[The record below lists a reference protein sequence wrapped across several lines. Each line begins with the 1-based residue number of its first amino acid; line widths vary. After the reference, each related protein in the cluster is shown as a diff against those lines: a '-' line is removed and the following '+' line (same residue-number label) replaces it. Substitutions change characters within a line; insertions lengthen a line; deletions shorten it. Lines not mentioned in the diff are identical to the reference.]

1 MVDIQ
6 YNKTMLDLIIFG
18 VGGLSKDVHFIVDYI
33 NSIKPTFNLRG
44 FIDDNVNQHK
54 LINGV
59 PYLGSSDYIKRID
72 YKALLVIAV
81 SNPTV
86 IKKIIEL
93 GSENPFVEFPNLIH
107 PTAIIDHQFLKIGKG
122 NIINASCIISRN
134 VVIGDFNIFNNN
146 ACIGHDVEIGHLNTF
161 SPKVQISGNVIIGN
175 ENFFGLNASIV
186 QNKSVGNLNFVGA
199 CSLLTKSLRDNRK
212 VFGIPARNLI

>member
-1 MVDIQ
+1 
-6 YNKTMLDLIIFG
+6 MLDLIIFG

-33 NSIKPTFNLRG
+33 NSIKSTFNLRG
-44 FIDDNVNQHK
+44 FLDDNKNQPK

-59 PYLGSSDYIKRID
+59 PYLGGSDYIKTID
-72 YKALLVIAV
+72 YKTHLIIAV
-81 SNPTV
+81 SNPNV
-86 IKKIIEL
+86 IKKIVQL
-93 GSENPFVEFPNLIH
+93 GSENTNVEFPNLIH
-107 PTAIIDHQFLKIGKG
+107 PTAIIDHDFLQIGRG

-146 ACIGHDVEIGHLNTF
+146 VSIGHDVEIGHMNTF
-161 SPKVQISGNVIIGN
+161 SPKAQISGNVIIGN

-186 QNKSVGNLNFVGA
+186 QNKSVGNFNFVGA
-199 CSLLTKSLRDNRK
+199 CSLLTKSLKDSRK

>member
-6 YNKTMLDLIIFG
+6 YNKTMMDLIIFG

-33 NSIKPTFNLRG
+33 NSIKSTFNLRG
-44 FIDDNVNQHK
+44 FLDDNKYQPE

-59 PYLGSSDYIKRID
+59 PYLGSSDYIKTID
-72 YKALLVIAV
+72 YDAHLVIAV
-81 SNPTV
+81 SNPIV
-86 IKKIIEL
+86 IKKIVQL
-93 GSENPFVEFPNLIH
+93 GSENPYIQFPNLIH
-107 PTAIIDHQFLKIGKG
+107 PTAILDHQFLQIGKG

-146 ACIGHDVEIGHLNTF
+146 ACIGHDVEIGHMNTF
-161 SPKVQISGNVIIGN
+161 SPKAQISGNVIIGN

-186 QNKSVGNLNFVGA
+186 QNKSVGNFNFVGA
-199 CSLLTKSLRDNRK
+199 SSLLTKSLKDNRK

>member
-6 YNKTMLDLIIFG
+6 YNKNMIDLIIFG

-44 FIDDNVNQHK
+44 FLDDNNNQPE

-59 PYLGSSDYIKRID
+59 PYLGSSDYIKTID
-72 YKALLVIAV
+72 YKAHLVIGV
-81 SNPTV
+81 SNPIV
-86 IKKIIEL
+86 IKKIIQL
-93 GSENPFVEFPNLIH
+93 GSDNPNIEFPNLIH
-107 PTAIIDHQFLKIGKG
+107 PTAIIDHQFLQIGKG
-122 NIINASCIISRN
+122 NIINASSIISRN
-134 VVIGDFNIFNNN
+134 VKIGDFNIFNNN
-146 ACIGHDVEIGHLNTF
+146 VCIGHDVEIGHMNTF
-161 SPKVQISGNVIIGN
+161 SPKVQISGNVMIRN

-186 QNKSVGNLNFVGA
+186 QNKSVGNFNFVGA
-199 CSLLTKSLRDNRK
+199 CSLLTKSLKDNRK